1 MRNAL
6 LAISI
11 LLLLPSLN
19 AAFATESIL
28 ITYSDT
34 MNNVVFDG
42 KWTDGLEWK
51 ESSWDKLSSP
61 NGDTLHIRSAHQ
73 GDFVYILL
81 DVVGEES
88 IDHIS
93 DRAMVCIDGLNDK
106 TSIAG
111 VDDYCF
117 LASLDGKQGFVY
129 QGGSS
134 LELNGH
140 FKKIQNS
147 DGFVGVGGKSDQNDK
162 YSYIPHTSY
171 EFKIPLNLFGRSDV
185 YGFYVLVY
193 DASGN
198 QYYSWPVGIDP
209 DSPFDIPSPSNWGN
223 LVSPDKSIPEFDLPI
238 LALVPAIFLVIYF
251 TRMKKLGHKIRLN
264 EGQLVESDGTTF
276 LQKQKKL

>member
-11 LLLLPSLN
+11 LLLLSSLS
-19 AAFATESIL
+19 AAFAAEPIL

-34 MNNVVFDG
+34 IERVVFDG
-42 KWTDGLEWK
+42 KWTDQSEWK
-51 ESSWDKLSSP
+51 QSSWDKISTT
-61 NGDTLHIRSAHQ
+61 NGDAVHIRSAHQ
-73 GDFVYILL
+73 GDFIYILL
-81 DVVGEES
+81 DVVADRS
-88 IDHIS
+88 IDHLS
-93 DRAMVCIDGLNDK
+93 DRAIVCIDGHNDK

-111 VDDYCF
+111 ADDYCF

-134 LELNGH
+134 VALNGH
-140 FKKIQNS
+140 FKKISNS
-147 DGFVGVGGKSDQNDK
+147 DGFIGIGGKSDLNDK
-162 YSYIPHTSY
+162 YSQTPHTSF

-198 QYYSWPVGIDP
+198 HYYSWPIDIYL

-223 LVSPDKSIPEFDLPI
+223 LVSPDKSIPEFDLPV
-238 LALVPAIFLVIYF
+238 LALVPGIFLVIYF
-251 TRMKKLGHKIRLN
+251 TRMKKFRTSEIK
-264 EGQLVESDGTTF
+264 
-276 LQKQKKL
+276 

>member
-1 MRNAL
+1 MKNFL
-6 LAISI
+6 LII
-11 LLLLPSLN
+11 LLFFLLSSIN
-19 AAFATESIL
+19 AANAIQSIL
-28 ITYSDT
+28 ITYSGKMD
-34 MNNVVFDG
+34 NVVFDG

-73 GDFVYILL
+73 GDFIYILL
-81 DVVGEES
+81 DVDGEKN

-106 TSIAG
+106 TSIPG

-134 LELNGH
+134 LALNGY
-140 FKKIQNS
+140 FKKITS
-147 DGFVGVGGKSDQNDK
+147 ADGFIGVGGKSDQYDK
-162 YSYIPHTSY
+162 YSQIPHASF

-198 QYYSWPVGIDP
+198 QYYSWPVAIDP

-223 LVSPDKSIPEFDLPI
+223 LVSPDKSIPEFELPI

-251 TRMKKLGHKIRLN
+251 TKMKKLG
-264 EGQLVESDGTTF
+264 LV
-276 LQKQKKL
+276 K

>member
-1 MRNAL
+1 MKNFL
-6 LAISI
+6 LITSLFFLLSSI
-11 LLLLPSLN
+11 N
-19 AAFATESIL
+19 AANATQSIL

-34 MNNVVFDG
+34 IDNVVLDG
-42 KWTDGLEWK
+42 KWTDKPEWK
-51 ESSWDKLSSP
+51 QSSWDKLSSP

-73 GDFVYILL
+73 GDFIYILL

-111 VDDYCF
+111 ADDYCF
-117 LASLDGKQGFVY
+117 LATLDGKQGFVY

-134 LELNGH
+134 LALNGY

-147 DGFVGVGGKSDQNDK
+147 DGFVGVGGKSDLNDK
-162 YSYIPHTSY
+162 YSQIPHTSY

-193 DASGN
+193 DASSA
-198 QYYSWPVGIDP
+198 QYISWPDGIYP
-209 DSPFDIPSPSNWGN
+209 NTSLDIPNPNTWGI
-223 LVSPDKSIPEFDLPI
+223 LVSPDKSIPEFGLPI

-251 TRMKKLGHKIRLN
+251 TRMKKLG
-264 EGQLVESDGTTF
+264 LV
-276 LQKQKKL
+276 K

>member
-1 MRNAL
+1 MKNAFL
-6 LAISI
+6 TMSI
-11 LLLLPSLN
+11 LLLLPSLSAVF
-19 AAFATESIL
+19 AAETIL

-34 MNNVVFDG
+34 IERAVFDG
-42 KWTDGLEWK
+42 KWTDRLEWK
-51 ESSWDKLSSP
+51 QSSWDKLSSP
-61 NGDTLHIRSAHQ
+61 NGDTLHIRTAHQ
-73 GDFVYILL
+73 GDFIYILL

-111 VDDYCF
+111 DDDYCF
-117 LASLDGKQGFVY
+117 LAALDGKQGFVY

-134 LELNGH
+134 LALNGH

-147 DGFVGVGGKSDQNDK
+147 DGFIGVGGKSDQNDK
-162 YSYIPHTSY
+162 YSQIPHTSY

-193 DASGN
+193 DASSA
-198 QYYSWPVGIDP
+198 QYISWPDGIYP
-209 DSPFDIPSPSNWGN
+209 NTSLDIPNPNTWGI
-223 LVSPDKSIPEFDLPI
+223 LVSPDKSIPEFGLPI

-251 TRMKKLGHKIRLN
+251 TRMKKLG
-264 EGQLVESDGTTF
+264 LV
-276 LQKQKKL
+276 K

>member
-1 MRNAL
+1 MKNFL
-6 LAISI
+6 LIIS
-11 LLLLPSLN
+11 LFFLLPSINPVN
-19 AAFATESIL
+19 ATQSIL
-28 ITYSDT
+28 ITYSGT
-34 MNNVVFDG
+34 MDKVVFDG

-51 ESSWDKLSSP
+51 QSSWDQISTT
-61 NGDTLHIRSAHQ
+61 NGDTIHIRSAHQ
-73 GDFVYILL
+73 GDFIYVLL
-81 DVVGEES
+81 DVVADRS
-88 IDHIS
+88 IDHLS
-93 DRAMVCIDGLNDK
+93 DRAIVCIDGYNDK

-117 LASLDGKQGFVY
+117 LSALDGKQGFVY

-134 LELNGH
+134 SLALNGH
-140 FKKIQNS
+140 FKKITSS
-147 DGFVGVGGKSDQNDK
+147 DGFIGIGDKSDLNDK
-162 YSYIPHTSY
+162 YSQIPHTSF

-251 TRMKKLGHKIRLN
+251 TRMKKLG
-264 EGQLVESDGTTF
+264 LV
-276 LQKQKKL
+276 K

>member
-1 MRNAL
+1 MKNFIIIISLFFFLSSINPTNA
-6 LAISI
+6 
-11 LLLLPSLN
+11 
-19 AAFATESIL
+19 TQSIL
-28 ITYSDT
+28 ITYSGAMDK
-34 MNNVVFDG
+34 VVFDG

-51 ESSWDKLSSP
+51 QSSWDKLSSP

-73 GDFVYILL
+73 GDFIYILL

-111 VDDYCF
+111 ADDYCF
-117 LASLDGKQGFVY
+117 LATLDGKLGFVY

-134 LELNGH
+134 LALNGH

-147 DGFVGVGGKSDQNDK
+147 DGFVGVGGKSDLNDK
-162 YSYIPHTSY
+162 YSQIPHTSY

-193 DASGN
+193 DASNN
-198 QYYSWPVGIDP
+198 QYYSWPSGIYP
-209 DSPFDIPSPSNWGN
+209 ADSLDIPSPNTWGI
-223 LVSPDKSIPEFDLPI
+223 LVSPDKSIPEFGLPI

-251 TRMKKLGHKIRLN
+251 TRMKKVG
-264 EGQLVESDGTTF
+264 LV
-276 LQKQKKL
+276 K

>member
-1 MRNAL
+1 MRNVL

-11 LLLLPSLN
+11 LLLLSSLN
-19 AAFATESIL
+19 SAFAAGSIL

-34 MNNVVFDG
+34 IERAVFDG
-42 KWTDGLEWK
+42 KWTDQMEWK
-51 ESSWDKLSSP
+51 QSSWDKISTT
-61 NGDTLHIRSAHQ
+61 NGDAVHIRSAHQ
-73 GDFVYILL
+73 GDFIYILL
-81 DVVGEES
+81 DVIADRS
-88 IDHIS
+88 IDHLS
-93 DRAMVCIDGLNDK
+93 DRAIVCIDGYNDK

-117 LASLDGKQGFVY
+117 LASLDGKQGFVF

-134 LELNGH
+134 LALNGH
-140 FKKIQNS
+140 FKKITSS
-147 DGFVGVGGKSDQNDK
+147 DGFIGVGGKSDLNDK
-162 YSYIPHTSY
+162 YSQIPHASF

-198 QYYSWPVGIDP
+198 QYYSWPVGIDR

-251 TRMKKLGHKIRLN
+251 TRMKKFRTSEIK
-264 EGQLVESDGTTF
+264 
-276 LQKQKKL
+276 